1 MIGLG
6 LELARSFQRLVVI
19 FLVVL
24 PPIRALDRVHL
35 VVMVAR
41 VLAPEVIAVVTP
53 PVPTFSMV
61 TVVSATMVPVVKA
74 SATVVSSRR
83 LVGASRVLS
92 DELFCIVGVSVVFCR
107 GEELGHCGRPF
118 AQ

>member
-1 MIGLG
+1 M
-6 LELARSFQRLVVI
+6 ELARSFQRLVVI

-24 PPIRALDRVHL
+24 PPIRALDRVYL

-41 VLAPEVIAVVTP
+41 ALAPEVIAVVTP

-61 TVVSATMVPVVKA
+61 AVVSATMFPIVKA

-92 DELFCIVGVSVVFCR
+92 DELFCVVGISAVFWC
-107 GEELGHCGRPF
+107 GEELGHHGRPF